1 MIQKQLRQVYSV
13 GRYDERWSKP
23 SEASLEETKGN
34 VQFLSGRLGM
44 YWCGSW
50 FLSQVLDSDI
60 KDDIDVAPVPSIN
73 GKQATVIH
81 GLGNCIYKDTKNP
94 EAAWKW
100 VEFLSGEEA
109 NKLSAEMGAAIPAYE
124 GTADI
129 WVDKNKAI
137 IFLHLL
143 QRQRNIPIHILYPKI
158 QQSGNNIR
166 QKNLRKHIIFR

>member
-1 MIQKQLRQVYSV
+1 
-13 GRYDERWSKP
+13 
-23 SEASLEETKGN
+23 
-34 VQFLSGRLGM
+34 M

-109 NKLSAEMGAAIPAYE
+109 NE
-124 GTADI
+124 
-129 WVDKNKAI
+129 
-137 IFLHLL
+137 
-143 QRQRNIPIHILYPKI
+143 
-158 QQSGNNIR
+158 
-166 QKNLRKHIIFR
+166 